1 MTTIETNLLNFA
13 SSCQDINYDGLIY
26 SGGFLYATNKKILIR
41 SRFEYPKSFEGK
53 ILRADG
59 KYSDID
65 SYSLY
70 KVRECASQYEKGRG
84 RDNVDMTV
92 LRTMLSFA
100 DVYNRY
106 AKDKIEYIRINE
118 ALYNLLSLTFM
129 TSYAENFGLI
139 MAGTSRIKDNRVLIS
154 RDSDK
159 VILNSEFRP
168 EGADF
173 AYIDYKNA
181 SLVFAE
187 MNIPKLKA
195 AITKKL
201 DKAKSDNKPQA
212 KLKEY
217 QKDLSIINEFTAIKN
232 G

>member
-1 MTTIETNLLNFA
+1 MTALETNLLNLA
-13 SSCQDINYDGLIY
+13 KTSQDESFNGLIY
-26 SGGFLYATNKKILIR
+26 SGGFLYATNKKVLVR
-41 SRFEYPKSFEGK
+41 THFEYPKSSEGK
-53 ILRADG
+53 ILRVDG
-59 KYSDID
+59 KFSDLD
-65 SYSLY
+65 SYSIY

-84 RDNVDMTV
+84 RDNVEISV

-118 ALYNLLSLTFM
+118 ALYNPSSLTFM
-129 TSYAENFGLI
+129 TSYAEYFGLF

-154 RDSDK
+154 RDSEN

-187 MNIPKLKA
+187 MNIPKLKSV
-195 AITKKL
+195 ITKKL
-201 DKAKSDNKPQA
+201 DKAKADNKPQA
-212 KLKEY
+212 KIKEF
-217 QKDLSIINEFTAIKN
+217 QKDLSIINEFTAI
-232 G
+232 GH

>member
-1 MTTIETNLLNFA
+1 MAALETNLLNLA
-13 SSCQDINYDGLIY
+13 KTSQDESFNGLIY
-26 SGGFLYATNKKILIR
+26 SGGFLYATNKKVLVR
-41 SRFEYPKSFEGK
+41 AHFEYPKSSEGK

-59 KYSDID
+59 KFSDLD
-65 SYSLY
+65 SYSIY

-84 RDNVDMTV
+84 RDKVEISV

-118 ALYNLLSLTFM
+118 ALYNLSSLTFM
-129 TSYAENFGLI
+129 TSYAEYFGLF

-154 RDSDK
+154 RDSENI
-159 VILNSEFRP
+159 ILNSEFRP
-168 EGADF
+168 ESADF

-187 MNIPKLKA
+187 MNIPKLKSV
-195 AITKKL
+195 ITKKL
-201 DKAKSDNKPQA
+201 DKAKADNKSQA
-212 KLKEY
+212 KIKEF
-217 QKDLSIINEFTAIKN
+217 QKDLSIINEFTAI
-232 G
+232 GH

>member
-1 MTTIETNLLNFA
+1 MTALETNLLNLA
-13 SSCQDINYDGLIY
+13 KTSQDESFNGLIY
-26 SGGFLYATNKKILIR
+26 SGGFLYATNKKVLVR
-41 SRFEYPKSFEGK
+41 AHFEYPKSSEGK

-59 KYSDID
+59 KFSDLD
-65 SYSLY
+65 SYSIY

-84 RDNVDMTV
+84 RDNVEISV
-92 LRTMLSFA
+92 LRTMLSFT

-118 ALYNLLSLTFM
+118 ALYNPSSLMFM
-129 TSYAENFGLI
+129 TSYAEYFGLF

-154 RDSDK
+154 RDSEN

-187 MNIPKLKA
+187 MNIPKLKSV
-195 AITKKL
+195 ITKKL
-201 DKAKSDNKPQA
+201 DKAKADNKPQA
-212 KLKEY
+212 KIKEF
-217 QKDLSIINEFTAIKN
+217 QKDLSIINEFTAI
-232 G
+232 GH